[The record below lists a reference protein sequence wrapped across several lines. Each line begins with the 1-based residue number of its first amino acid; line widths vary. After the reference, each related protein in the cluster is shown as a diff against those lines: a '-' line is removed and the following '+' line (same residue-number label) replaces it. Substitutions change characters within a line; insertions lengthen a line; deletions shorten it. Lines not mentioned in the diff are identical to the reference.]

1 MLSIAD
7 LSFAYD
13 GTEVFRQLNFSLQ
26 IGDLIHLVGEN
37 GAGKTTLMKLIA
49 GLYPVTLGAIKLT
62 KPKQF
67 QERMAFFSLDM
78 GFHPELTVRQ
88 NICYFPIAVTARQIE
103 LELNELQLLH
113 KLDVIFSHLS
123 LGQQQKIVLATLKH
137 IDAALWLLDEP
148 FANLDKHGEDWLWT
162 AIDEQVQKGGA
173 VIFTTHQSPNKLGM
187 GTWQIS

>member
-7 LSFAYD
+7 LNFAYD
-13 GTEVFRQLNFSLQ
+13 DTEVFRQLNFSLQ
-26 IGDLIHLVGEN
+26 CGDLIHLIGEN

-49 GLYPVTLGAIKLT
+49 GLYPLTSGAIKLT
-62 KPKQF
+62 KPKGF
-67 QERMAFFSLDM
+67 QERMAFFSLTM

-88 NICYFPIAVTARQIE
+88 NICFFPIAVATNHIE
-103 LELNELQLLH
+103 LELKQLQLLH

-187 GTWQIS
+187 GTWQII